1 MHWRAPSGAGQ
12 EIFAMSIERRPAIPA
27 ALPRAGAQRDTDRLR
42 RWCSTAVTAFTS
54 AIAILIVALAAVVL
68 GIT

>member
-1 MHWRAPSGAGQ
+1 
-12 EIFAMSIERRPAIPA
+12 MSIERRPAIPA
-27 ALPRAGAQRDTDRLR
+27 ALPRAGAQRDTNRLR
-42 RWCSTAVTAFTS
+42 RWCSTAVTALVG